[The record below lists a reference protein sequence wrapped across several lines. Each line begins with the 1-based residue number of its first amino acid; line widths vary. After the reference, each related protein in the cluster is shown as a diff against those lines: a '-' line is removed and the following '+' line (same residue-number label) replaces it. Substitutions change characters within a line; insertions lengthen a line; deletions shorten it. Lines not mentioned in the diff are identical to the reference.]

1 MNEGCSMFRIANLKI
16 AGFLALLAGLSTNAF
31 TKVNASDDVEVLDDF
46 TVVKTITDDAKG
58 AVISYLKDDPTCH
71 SCRGNARSAGVTYLE
86 KVRNNS
92 TQDIYLRGKVWS
104 NSCQDWGNGIH
115 IYGSPNASPG
125 QCGYTEVRFFLP
137 ISKNAD
143 VWTANF
149 SHITTD
155 IDDQTPVQQ
164 VIPVIAPANPIQSAL
179 LGLVKLD
186 WRYPPLQIDIEQIFN
201 HCTPYLE

>member
-1 MNEGCSMFRIANLKI
+1 MFKITNLKI
-16 AGFLALLAGLSTNAF
+16 AGFSALLVALSTNAF
-31 TKVNASDDVEVLDDF
+31 ADLNVSDDVEALDDF
-46 TVVKTITDDAKG
+46 TVVKSITDDAKG

-86 KVRNNS
+86 KVRDNS
-92 TQDIYLRGKVWS
+92 TQDMYLRGKVWS
-104 NSCQDWGNGIH
+104 NSCQDWGNGVY
-115 IYGSPNASPG
+115 IYGSPIASPG

-164 VIPVIAPANPIQSAL
+164 VIPVIVPTNSIQSAL
-179 LGLVKLD
+179 FGLANLD
-186 WRYPPLQIDIEQIFN
+186 SRYPPLQIDIEQIFN
-201 HCTPYLE
+201 RCTPYLE